1 MSTTPR
7 NIEDLYG
14 RARRRL
20 PAMVADFLDG
30 GALDELTLRRN
41 RDDLDATLL
50 AQRVLADIST
60 RSTATTLLGTG
71 LSVPLIVSP
80 MGLLTL
86 LHPDADVAIAR
97 ASAEAGSIF
106 IHSPW
111 SGCALRDVVAVA
123 PGRVWA
129 QIAFWKAAHETEQ
142 HIEQA
147 RTAGVDTLVIAG
159 DVGISSKR
167 ERDMRHGT
175 AMPPRPPF
183 RDVVDVALHPGW
195 LWRFATGRPLTLGS
209 YLIDGRAIRMSEIGD
224 WLHGNENPAATWA
237 DVEAVRRSWPGK
249 LVVKGIMSPA
259 DARRAVDA
267 GVDGVFV
274 SNHGGRQFDDQQSTI
289 SALPGVVDAVD
300 GRAEIIVDGGVR
312 RGSDIAKALAL
323 GAHGVSAGRPFAYG
337 LAAAGGQGV
346 RHAFEILTGEFSTAM
361 GMVGASS
368 PADLT
373 RDVLAVERPSSD
385 RSAVVR

>member
-1 MSTTPR
+1 
-7 NIEDLYG
+7 
-14 RARRRL
+14 
-20 PAMVADFLDG
+20 MVADFLDG

-111 SGCALRDVVAVA
+111 SGCSLRDVVAVA

-147 RTAGVDTLVIAG
+147 RAAGVDTLVIAG

-175 AMPPRPPF
+175 AMPPRPRSATWWMSHCIPDGSGDSPPAAPS
-183 RDVVDVALHPGW
+183 RSVRTSSMGERSGCRRSVIGCTATRTRPPPGRTSKPCVV
-195 LWRFATGRPLTLGS
+195 R
-209 YLIDGRAIRMSEIGD
+209 GRA
-224 WLHGNENPAATWA
+224 
-237 DVEAVRRSWPGK
+237 
-249 LVVKGIMSPA
+249 
-259 DARRAVDA
+259 
-267 GVDGVFV
+267 
-274 SNHGGRQFDDQQSTI
+274 
-289 SALPGVVDAVD
+289 
-300 GRAEIIVDGGVR
+300 
-312 RGSDIAKALAL
+312 
-323 GAHGVSAGRPFAYG
+323 
-337 LAAAGGQGV
+337 
-346 RHAFEILTGEFSTAM
+346 
-361 GMVGASS
+361 SS
-368 PADLT
+368 
-373 RDVLAVERPSSD
+373 S
-385 RSAVVR
+385 